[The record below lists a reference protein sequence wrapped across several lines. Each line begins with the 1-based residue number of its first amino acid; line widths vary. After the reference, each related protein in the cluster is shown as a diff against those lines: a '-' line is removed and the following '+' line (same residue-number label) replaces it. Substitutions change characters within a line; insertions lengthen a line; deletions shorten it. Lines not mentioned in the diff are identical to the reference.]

1 MDYLQIELFQEPL
14 INDET
19 VFQNINHASDGGQ
32 LFAFPMAEITS
43 CKITAQSFVR
53 QDYQKFI

>member
-19 VFQNINHASDGGQ
+19 VFQNINHALDEEVMVE
-32 LFAFPMAEITS
+32 F
-43 CKITAQSFVR
+43 
-53 QDYQKFI
+53 